1 MDEDDMVAQVRAK
14 IQSRGDD
21 DTLKRKI
28 YRQRVASIPLW
39 EDINQEKFVALPV
52 NQIPQR
58 RARMDQ
64 VFQNTVNDAWNE
76 PTVIKVIIVQ
86 KDYNPMK
93 LEYIHDVF
101 QPDSAVVSTK
111 VEIIKKYKHSEQPY
125 VWQFGIDK
133 LRVQEFVQAWL
144 NMER

>member
-1 MDEDDMVAQVRAK
+1 MVAQVRNK
-14 IQSRGDD
+14 IQSNSDD

-28 YRQRVASIPLW
+28 YRQRVAAIPLW
-39 EDINQEKFVALPV
+39 DDINQEKFVALPV

-76 PTVIKVIIVQ
+76 PSVIKVIIVQ
-86 KDYNPMK
+86 EDYNPMK
-93 LEYIHDVF
+93 MEYIHDMF
-101 QPDSAVVSTK
+101 QLDSAVVSKK
-111 VEIIKKYKHSEQPY
+111 VDIIKKYKHSDNPY

-133 LRVQEFVQAWL
+133 LKVQEFVQAWL
-144 NMER
+144 NLER